1 MSTTTRAEWLRGLD
15 AYGCSESEAREAGF
29 VPPPPTEEDAKAA
42 EERDEDD

>member
-1 MSTTTRAEWLRGLD
+1 MPTTRAEWLRGLD
-15 AYGCSESEAREAGF
+15 AYGCSESEAREAGC